1 MVIYDIREVLRTS
14 VEKKLKADITDAG
27 TMLDGTGA
35 DFAFELKGR
44 RYDVQIKDITKNGAG
59 TIITFLPVTFA
70 IEVTISFQFT
80 GLLPPISSVCLKV
93 DSSSKDLIKMVATS
107 FT

>member
-35 DFAFELKGR
+35 DFAFELEGR
-44 RYDVQIKDITKNGAG
+44 RYDVQIKDITKPKA
-59 TIITFLPVTFA
+59 TT
-70 IEVTISFQFT
+70 
-80 GLLPPISSVCLKV
+80 
-93 DSSSKDLIKMVATS
+93 SKEWVKGYNKWKNEGVHGQQEQEELNASYKQSLANKKEREKK
-107 FT
+107 

>member
-14 VEKKLKADITDAG
+14 VEKKLNADVTDAG

-44 RYDVQIKDITKNGAG
+44 RYNVQIDDITEDEEK
-59 TIITFLPVTFA
+59 P
-70 IEVTISFQFT
+70 
-80 GLLPPISSVCLKV
+80 
-93 DSSSKDLIKMVATS
+93 KDTPQKEWVRGHKKWRKQRESAK
-107 FT
+107 

>member
-14 VEKKLKADITDAG
+14 VEKKLNADVTDAG

-44 RYDVQIKDITKNGAG
+44 RYNIQIDDITEDEKKPKD
-59 TIITFLPVTFA
+59 TPQKEW
-70 IEVTISFQFT
+70 IE
-80 GLLPPISSVCLKV
+80 GYNKW
-93 DSSSKDLIKMVATS
+93 KEGK
-107 FT
+107 

>member
-14 VEKKLKADITDAG
+14 IEKKLNADVTDAG

-44 RYDVQIKDITKNGAG
+44 RYDVQIKDITKPKETTQKEWVKGYKKWKEG
-59 TIITFLPVTFA
+59 
-70 IEVTISFQFT
+70 
-80 GLLPPISSVCLKV
+80 K
-93 DSSSKDLIKMVATS
+93 
-107 FT
+107 

>member
-35 DFAFELKGR
+35 DFAFKLKGR
-44 RYDVQIKDITKNGAG
+44 QYNIQIDDITEDEKKPKETTQKEWVKGYKKWKEGNDKNKLRKE
-59 TIITFLPVTFA
+59 I
-70 IEVTISFQFT
+70 
-80 GLLPPISSVCLKV
+80 
-93 DSSSKDLIKMVATS
+93 
-107 FT
+107 

>member
-14 VEKKLKADITDAG
+14 IEKKLNADVTDAG

-44 RYDVQIKDITKNGAG
+44 RYNIQIDDITEDEKKPKETTQKEWVKGYKKWKG
-59 TIITFLPVTFA
+59 
-70 IEVTISFQFT
+70 E
-80 GLLPPISSVCLKV
+80 K
-93 DSSSKDLIKMVATS
+93 
-107 FT
+107 

>member
-1 MVIYDIREVLRTS
+1 MVIYNIREVLRTS

-44 RYDVQIKDITKNGAG
+44 RYNIQIDDITEEEKKPKE
-59 TIITFLPVTFA
+59 TT
-70 IEVTISFQFT
+70 
-80 GLLPPISSVCLKV
+80 
-93 DSSSKDLIKMVATS
+93 SKEWVKGYKKWQNENKKR
-107 FT
+107 

>member
-35 DFAFELKGR
+35 DFAFKLKGR
-44 RYDVQIKDITKNGAG
+44 RVKCFPNKSKQI
-59 TIITFLPVTFA
+59 
-70 IEVTISFQFT
+70 
-80 GLLPPISSVCLKV
+80 CCKV
-93 DSSSKDLIKMVATS
+93 
-107 FT
+107 

>member
-14 VEKKLKADITDAG
+14 VEKKLNADVTDAG

-44 RYDVQIKDITKNGAG
+44 RYNIQIDDITEDEKK
-59 TIITFLPVTFA
+59 P
-70 IEVTISFQFT
+70 
-80 GLLPPISSVCLKV
+80 
-93 DSSSKDLIKMVATS
+93 KDTPQKERVKGYKKWKGKK
-107 FT
+107 

>member
-14 VEKKLKADITDAG
+14 VEKKLNADVTDAG

-44 RYDVQIKDITKNGAG
+44 RYNIQIDDITEDEKK
-59 TIITFLPVTFA
+59 P
-70 IEVTISFQFT
+70 
-80 GLLPPISSVCLKV
+80 
-93 DSSSKDLIKMVATS
+93 KDTPQKEWVKGYKKWKEGK
-107 FT
+107 

>member
-14 VEKKLKADITDAG
+14 VEKKLNADVTDAG

-44 RYDVQIKDITKNGAG
+44 RYNIQIDDITEDEKK
-59 TIITFLPVTFA
+59 P
-70 IEVTISFQFT
+70 
-80 GLLPPISSVCLKV
+80 
-93 DSSSKDLIKMVATS
+93 KDTPQKEWVKGYKKWRKQHESAK
-107 FT
+107 

>member
-35 DFAFELKGR
+35 DFAFELEGR
-44 RYDVQIKDITKNGAG
+44 RYNIQIDDITEDEKKPKETTQKEWVKGYKKWKEG
-59 TIITFLPVTFA
+59 
-70 IEVTISFQFT
+70 
-80 GLLPPISSVCLKV
+80 K
-93 DSSSKDLIKMVATS
+93 
-107 FT
+107 

>member
-14 VEKKLKADITDAG
+14 IEKKLNADVTDAG

-44 RYDVQIKDITKNGAG
+44 RYNIQIDDITKPKATTSKEWVNGYKKWQN
-59 TIITFLPVTFA
+59 
-70 IEVTISFQFT
+70 ENQKRK
-80 GLLPPISSVCLKV
+80 LKRN
-93 DSSSKDLIKMVATS
+93 
-107 FT
+107 

>member
-14 VEKKLKADITDAG
+14 VEKKLNADVTDAG

-44 RYDVQIKDITKNGAG
+44 RYYVQIKDITKPKETTQKEWVKGYKKWKEG
-59 TIITFLPVTFA
+59 
-70 IEVTISFQFT
+70 
-80 GLLPPISSVCLKV
+80 K
-93 DSSSKDLIKMVATS
+93 
-107 FT
+107 